1 MLPLPNRRSD
11 RSISTTANSRLGLNL
26 KTGFRIGF
34 AEQTASN
41 PQAAY
46 STGAA
51 FEFAGSLPPFG
62 SIPIPEINRYLLEW
76 LENRRQ
82 ALADRRLMKSEMIID
97 YAVVKRF
104 YELDALRGLAIVMM
118 LLKHGMD
125 GWGAAL
131 QPMLAQALLAFW
143 VPLKITLISSPATFF
158 IGTAILH
165 SNLFDQCV
173 NGLAPELQP
182 AWRALLAYTLAAFP
196 GLWFGMT
203 SIGASAFLFLSGIGM
218 AISALRSNDP
228 NKLRR
233 SWLKR
238 GTLLFSLGMLISLA
252 SVLIV
257 PSSPIYFGILHLF
270 GLATILLIPF
280 ISLPIPIVTASAVAI
295 FAAGT
300 LLAPPLLSGLP
311 WWLLLGLLPVGR
323 VFADYTPLA
332 PWMGFLLIGLA
343 IGRTL
348 YPNGNTRKF
357 ELPDLSDTAVVRA
370 LIKIGQNS
378 LIIYLAQTPFNLFG
392 LAAGSTFSELNG

>member
-131 QPMLAQALLAFW
+131 QPMLTQALMAFW
-143 VPLKITLISSPATFF
+143 VPLKITLIASPATFF
-158 IGTAILH
+158 IGTALLH

-173 NGLAPELQP
+173 TGLAPELQP
-182 AWRALLAYTLAAFP
+182 VWRALLAYTLAAIP

-203 SIGASAFLFLSGIGM
+203 SIGASAFLALSGIGM

-238 GTLLFSLGMLISLA
+238 GTILFSLGMLISLA